1 MATAMRRRP
10 VRSTHA
16 WGGDAAPAPVAG
28 AELAGGEAP
37 GSEAGQGPEVTGTV
51 SGGAQPGKETAL
63 SSEHPTA
70 VLSPGALITGRYRLI
85 EQVGADGRVPASLW
99 RAKDIVLERDVAL
112 TLLTGHGLVSA
123 KRTLDLATAVA
134 RLEHPGISRVLDVLD
149 GERTGSG
156 LAGLVVSEWVTGAS
170 IATLAQDAERERRTL
185 PAGVIARALAPLA
198 SAIDTTH
205 RAGLVLGC
213 DHPQRIWIRKDGLA
227 KLAFP
232 AVPSLATQV
241 GDVRGIGAALYLLLA
256 GSWPLPD
263 PPPGIKEAPR
273 TSAGAVVAPRALRPS
288 VSVELSTL
296 AERCLAG
303 GSVGG
308 VYTGGAVYQ
317 VLDQTATAEQE
328 TVFMPQ
334 VTDDNSVDGLW
345 HSVNDSDH
353 LAPDR
358 RRKLAIGLSVLAV
371 VVIIV
376 VGWIGLQVTDFLR
389 SGGGSAPTIAVAQP
403 SGGAQPSGSNKPPAQ
418 QAAVRPA
425 EVKVFDPTGDP
436 DNPGKVNRV
445 IDGNAGTSWKTFDY
459 RQPFPALKP
468 GVGIMASFVEPI
480 KLGTV
485 IVDSPSTG
493 SKIEIRAAPSSGTQ
507 FSQTKV
513 IGQTTLGSG
522 RTEIKIDTG
531 QANQHIL
538 LWITGLSTEGGR
550 NATELVELTF
560 MRAG

>member
-1 MATAMRRRP
+1 M
-10 VRSTHA
+10 
-16 WGGDAAPAPVAG
+16 
-28 AELAGGEAP
+28 
-37 GSEAGQGPEVTGTV
+37 TGTV
-51 SGGAQPGKETAL
+51 SSGAQPGKEAT
-63 SSEHPTA
+63 ERPTA
-70 VLSPGALITGRYRLI
+70 VLSPGALITGRYRLV

-112 TLLTGHGLVSA
+112 TLLTGHGLASA

-149 GERTGSG
+149 GERAGSG
-156 LAGLVVSEWVTGAS
+156 LSGLVVSEWITGAS

-185 PAGVIARALAPLA
+185 PPGVIARALAPLA
-198 SAIDTTH
+198 SAIDATH
-205 RAGLVLGC
+205 RTGLVLGC

-241 GDVRGIGAALYLLLA
+241 GDVRGIGAALYLLLV

-263 PPPGIKEAPR
+263 PPPGIKQAPQ
-273 TSAGAVVAPRALRPS
+273 TSTGAAVAPRSVRPS
-288 VSVELSTL
+288 VSIELSTL

-308 VYTGGAVYQ
+308 VYTGGAVHQ
-317 VLDQTATAEQE
+317 VLEQTATAEQE

-345 HSVNDSDH
+345 HSVDDSDQ

-358 RRKLAIGLSVLAV
+358 RRKLAIGLGVLAV
-371 VVIIV
+371 AVVV
-376 VGWIGLQVTDFLR
+376 VVAWIGLQVMDFLR
-389 SGGGSAPTIAVAQP
+389 SDGGTAPTIAVAQP
-403 SGGAQPSGSNKPPAQ
+403 SGGAQPTGSNKPPAQ
-418 QAAVRPA
+418 LATVRPA
-425 EVKVFDPTGDP
+425 EVSVFDPTGDP
-436 DNPGKVNRV
+436 DNPNKVNRV
-445 IDGNAGTSWKTFDY
+445 IDGNAGSSWKTYDY
-459 RQPFPALKP
+459 KQPFPALKP
-468 GVGIMASFVEPI
+468 GVGVMASFVEPI

-493 SKIEIRAAPSSGTQ
+493 SKIEVRAAPSGEAKLN
-507 FSQTKV
+507 QTKV
-513 IGQTTLGSG
+513 IGQITLGNG
-522 RTEIKIDTG
+522 RTEIKINTD

-538 LWITGLSTEGGR
+538 LWITALSTEGGR
-550 NATELVELTF
+550 NATELGELTF
-560 MRAG
+560 LRAG